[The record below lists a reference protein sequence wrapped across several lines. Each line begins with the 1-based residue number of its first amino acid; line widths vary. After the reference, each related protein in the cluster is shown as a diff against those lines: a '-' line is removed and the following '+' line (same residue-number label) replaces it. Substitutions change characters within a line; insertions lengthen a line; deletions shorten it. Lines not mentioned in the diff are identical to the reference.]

1 MKACVCTVVTADHF
15 QHYIPIFCYTL
26 QRAVKAD
33 VRVLVRGQLDELT
46 KLGIIASGCN
56 PTIMQDTFKGFPEN
70 PSTTNS
76 LRFLLPG
83 STFTQYDW
91 VYLTDVDFVFLSHEP
106 DFLSYY
112 AQKADL
118 WGEDYWSRRGPK
130 RASGTDERAKRI
142 AGGCMMARAP
152 EWFRRTVDMRAK
164 MMKRVESGEIG
175 KFREDDERML
185 WDICAGSGMK
195 CPTKKGN
202 RRAKCYKEI
211 HLGDFKFDGRW
222 GSNRKM
228 AKRISHGNYLKWFRL
243 EDDPVWK
250 RVCSIVEQDPE
261 IKRILTNV
269 REYMNGRRA
278 RGRLGSPDLE
288 T

>member
-1 MKACVCTVVTADHF
+1 MKACVSTVVTADHF

-26 QRAVKAD
+26 KRAVQCDIK
-33 VRVLVRGQLDELT
+33 VFLRGHLDSMT
-46 KLGIIASGCN
+46 KEALHVSECYPDIL
-56 PTIMQDTFKGFPEN
+56 QDTFKGFPNN

-76 LRFLLPG
+76 LRFLVPG
-83 STFTQYDW
+83 IHFGQYEW
-91 VYLTDVDFVFLSHEP
+91 VYFTDVDFVFLPHEP

-112 AQKADL
+112 AKKADV

-142 AGGCMMARAP
+142 AGGCMMVRVP
-152 EWFRRTVDMRAK
+152 EWFRRTADMRSK
-164 MMKRVESGEIG
+164 MMPKVESGEIG
-175 KFREDDERML
+175 LHREDDEMML

-202 RRAKCYKEI
+202 RRGKAYKEI

-228 AKRISHGNYLKWFRL
+228 AKRISHGNYLKWYRL
-243 EDDPVWK
+243 EEEEGWQK
-250 RVCSIVEQDPE
+250 LCSIVEQDPE

-269 REYMNGRRA
+269 REYMDGRRA
-278 RGRLGSPDLE
+278 RGRLGSPNLE